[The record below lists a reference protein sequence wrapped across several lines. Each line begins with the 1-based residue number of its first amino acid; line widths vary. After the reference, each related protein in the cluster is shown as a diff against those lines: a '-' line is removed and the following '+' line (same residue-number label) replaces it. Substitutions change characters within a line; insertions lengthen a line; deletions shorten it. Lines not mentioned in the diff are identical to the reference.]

1 MIPLLVTGLA
11 LAGGLAGLALL
22 ALWARNRLMGMRL
35 GGLDPRCLQVVA
47 RVGLHAN
54 QGLAL
59 VRVGRRILLVS
70 SGEGGAR
77 MLTEV
82 SEEELELDTV
92 DAVEEDFQSELV
104 RAVGRGWDAAGASVP
119 RRVKGAV
126 AAMMR
131 VGTMLALGAGLSL
144 LATAHPAGDLH
155 AQVPPPVGVAPGA
168 GVQAPSGA
176 RAPTGPQAPAGAA
189 SGDAFGQDPTGVG
202 VGSIFDALPRMS
214 VRMGEEGEGLQL
226 NGTVGTVLALGLLS
240 LLPTLLLM
248 TTAFTRI
255 LIVLHLL
262 RQALGTQATPPGHLL
277 AGMALLL
284 TGAVMAPT
292 LHEVRVV
299 AVDPWMAGEI
309 EESVAISRAVT
320 PMRHWM
326 LAHTRENDLRTFL
339 EISQTPQ
346 PMTADDIPMSVL
358 MSAFVT
364 SELRTAFEIGFA
376 IFLPFIVIDL
386 VVAAVLTS
394 MGMFMLP
401 PTMIALP
408 CKLMLF
414 VLMDG
419 WSLLMGTL
427 AQSFL

>member
-1 MIPLLVTGLA
+1 MISLLVTGLA
-11 LAGGLAGLALL
+11 LAGAMAGLAFL
-22 ALWARNRLMGMRL
+22 ALWARNRLLGMRL

-77 MLTEV
+77 MLAEV
-82 SEEELELDTV
+82 SEEELELEASSVPKEGFQKELDRAEAKGRWHV
-92 DAVEEDFQSELV
+92 EASFPRGIRGAVSAVKKAGTMMALV
-104 RAVGRGWDAAGASVP
+104 LGLGLLGASQP
-119 RRVKGAV
+119 AAV
-126 AAMMR
+126 A
-131 VGTMLALGAGLSL
+131 
-144 LATAHPAGDLH
+144 GD
-155 AQVPPPVGVAPGA
+155 QVPPPVGVVPSPQGA
-168 GVQAPSGA
+168 SGA
-176 RAPTGPQAPAGAA
+176 QGPADPRT
-189 SGDAFGQDPTGVG
+189 GDAFGQDRSASVG
-202 VGSIFDALPRMS
+202 GSIFEALPQMS

-226 NGTVGTVLALGLLS
+226 NGTVGTVLVLGLLS

-277 AGMALLL
+277 AGMAILL

-292 LHEVRVV
+292 LQEVRVV
-299 AVDPWMAGEI
+299 AVDPWMAGQI
-309 EESVAISRAVT
+309 DESVAIGRAVT

-326 LAHTRENDLRTFL
+326 LTHTRENDLRTFL
-339 EISQTPQ
+339 NISQTPQ
-346 PMTADDIPMSVL
+346 PMTPDDIPMSVL

-419 WSLLMGTL
+419 WALLMGTL

>member
-1 MIPLLVTGLA
+1 MIQLLVTGLA
-11 LAGGLAGLALL
+11 LAGGMAGLAFVV
-22 ALWARNRLMGMRL
+22 LWARNRLLGMRL
-35 GGLDPRCLQVVA
+35 GGLDPRCLHVVA

-59 VRVGRRILLVS
+59 VRVGKRILLVS
-70 SGEGGAR
+70 SGDGGAR
-77 MLTEV
+77 MLAEV
-82 SEEELELDTV
+82 SEEDLEVEPAASASTFRDHLRLAEGDH
-92 DAVEEDFQSELV
+92 EEDEP
-104 RAVGRGWDAAGASVP
+104 RAGLAP
-119 RRVKGAV
+119 MIRRTVSAL
-126 AAMMR
+126 AR
-131 VGTMLALGAGLSL
+131 TGTMMAMVVGFGVLGAAS
-144 LATAHPAGDLH
+144 PA
-155 AQVPPPVGVAPGA
+155 AIAAEQVSPPVGVVPGA
-168 GVQAPSGA
+168 EGGVGSQVPGA
-176 RAPTGPQAPAGAA
+176 RPPSNP
-189 SGDAFGQDPTGVG
+189 QDPG

-226 NGTVGTVLALGLLS
+226 NGTVGTVLVLGLLS

-277 AGMALLL
+277 AGMAILL

-292 LHEVRVV
+292 LQEVRVV

-309 EESVAISRAVT
+309 EESVALSRAVT

-339 EISQTPQ
+339 RISQTPQ
-346 PMTADDIPMSVL
+346 PMTEADIPMPVL

-427 AQSFL
+427 AESFL